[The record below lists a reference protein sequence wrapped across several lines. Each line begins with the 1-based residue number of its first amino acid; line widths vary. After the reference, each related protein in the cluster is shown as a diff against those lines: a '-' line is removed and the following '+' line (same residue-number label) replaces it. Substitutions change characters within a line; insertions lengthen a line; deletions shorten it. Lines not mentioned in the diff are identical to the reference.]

1 MAKSQGEFK
10 ALIHKPI
17 IRRRRS
23 PHKGPC
29 GLVDWSPLHQLR
41 STAIGGGVGELQQ
54 WDDDKNLARILGG
67 GGCYSGL
74 SLSIGLLGE
83 KHSLG
88 PRKKG
93 PRR

>member
-54 WDDDKNLARILGG
+54 WDDDKNLARIWGG
-67 GGCYSGL
+67 VGGSARAAF
-74 SLSIGLLGE
+74 
-83 KHSLG
+83 H
-88 PRKKG
+88 
-93 PRR
+93 